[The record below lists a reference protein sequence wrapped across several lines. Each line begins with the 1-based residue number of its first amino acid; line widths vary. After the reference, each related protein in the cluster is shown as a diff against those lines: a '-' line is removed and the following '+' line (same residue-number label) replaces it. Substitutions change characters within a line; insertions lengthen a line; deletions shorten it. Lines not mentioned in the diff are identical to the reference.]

1 MTITSYWAD
10 DYVQKKMTVQEAVG
24 LIRSGR
30 RVFIGS
36 YCGEPQHLVRGLAEA
51 APRLTDL
58 EIIRL
63 MSQETTS
70 LSMIAN
76 KTKDQSMNIRS
87 IYLGSAKTGD
97 LAKRKRFFTPVS
109 MSEVP
114 RLFKSRRIPI
124 DVALIQVS
132 PADDF
137 GWMSLGVSVDVSLT
151 AAISADLVIA
161 QVNSRMPMVLG
172 QSFVHV
178 NDVDAIVEHDED
190 LLSIAPL
197 PVSEEANLIGQHIAR
212 LIEDGST
219 LQIGLDAAS
228 QATSLALSDKN
239 DLGIHSQFLTDDMMR
254 LYSMGV
260 INNRKKGFNNDKLVA
275 TCAVGT
281 NALYEF
287 LHLNPAVDFHSSDYV
302 NDIQIIS
309 RHNKMVSMNV
319 AQRIDLAGQ
328 VSCDAMHSTLY
339 AGISGVSDF
348 IRGSNRSEGGKSI
361 IMLHS
366 TTNDG
371 KTSRIVPILNNT
383 IVTVPR
389 EDIRYVVTEYGM
401 VNLFGKST
409 QERAFALI
417 NIAHPDFRDELLEQA
432 KELGMI
438 GPERNLGESV
448 FGIYPVKLEEIVV
461 AGGEKITF
469 RPAKPIDERR
479 IQEHFYNMDRKDVAS
494 RFFHEKKHFVRDDV
508 EGMSRIDYIRNL
520 TIIAVVGES
529 GFDKVVGIGE
539 YYLDRSRNMAEVA
552 FSVSKDYQGKRI
564 GRVLIRKLA
573 EAARDKGI
581 AGLFAY
587 TSSENRKMIK
597 LFKTLPYKVR
607 SVLDGGEMSLDCRFD
622 EKG

>member
-1 MTITSYWAD
+1 MAITSYWAD
-10 DYVQKKMTVQEAVG
+10 DYVQKRMTVQKAVG

-30 RVFIGS
+30 RIFIGS

-70 LSMIAN
+70 LSLIADR
-76 KTKDQSMNIRS
+76 TRDQSMNIRS
-87 IYLGSAKTGD
+87 IYLGSAKTEE
-97 LAKRKRFFTPVS
+97 LAKRKRFFTSVS
-109 MSEVP
+109 ISEVP
-114 RLFKSRRIPI
+114 RLFMSRRIPI

-132 PADDF
+132 PPDDF

-161 QVNSRMPMVLG
+161 QINSEMPMVLG

-178 NDVDAIVEHDED
+178 NDVDAIVEYDED
-190 LLSIAPL
+190 ILSISPL
-197 PVSEEANLIGQHIAR
+197 PISEEPSLIGQHIAR

-228 QATSLALSDKN
+228 QATTLALSDKN
-239 DLGIHSQFLTDDMMR
+239 DLGVHSQFLTDDMMH

-260 INNRKKGFNNDKLVA
+260 INNRKKGFNNGKLIA
-275 TCAVGT
+275 SCAVGT
-281 NALYEF
+281 KALYEF
-287 LHLNPAVDFHSSDYV
+287 LHLNPAVDFHPSDYV

-319 AQRIDLAGQ
+319 ARCIDLAGQ
-328 VSCDAMHSTLY
+328 VSCDAMPGTLY
-339 AGISGVSDF
+339 AGVSGVSDF

-361 IMLHS
+361 IMLNS
-366 TTNDG
+366 TTDDG
-371 KTSRIVPILNNT
+371 KTSQIVPILNNT

-389 EDIRYVVTEYGM
+389 EDVRYVVTEYGM

-432 KELGMI
+432 KELGMV
-438 GPERNLGESV
+438 GPERSLGESV
-448 FGIYPVKLEEIVV
+448 FGIYPVKLEEVVV
-461 AGGEKITF
+461 ADGEKITF
-469 RPAKPIDERR
+469 RPAKLIDERR
-479 IQEHFYNMDRKDVAS
+479 IQEHFYNMDRKDIAS

-529 GFDKVVGIGE
+529 GFDKVIGIGE
-539 YYLDRSRNMAEVA
+539 YYLDRSMNMAEVA
-552 FSVSKDYQGKRI
+552 FSVSKAYQGKKI
-564 GRVLIRKLA
+564 GGILIRKLA
-573 EAARDKGI
+573 EAARSNGI
-581 AGLFAY
+581 SGLFAY
-587 TSSENRKMIK
+587 TSSDNRKMIK
-597 LFKTLPYKVR
+597 LFKTLPYKVH
-607 SVLDGGEMSLDCRFD
+607 SVLDGDMFLNCRFD
-622 EKG
+622 EAS